1 MSKPMGDQAVGWQE
15 LGWDGTAC
23 GKVVVPQSEGCG
35 MGCDAKWE
43 GSPRSGCHTS
53 ITWGLQGQ
61 GMEKS
66 QT

>member
-1 MSKPMGDQAVGWQE
+1 MARAGVGWDS
-15 LGWDGTAC
+15 LW
-23 GKVVVPQSEGCG
+23 KVVVPQSEGCG
-35 MGCDAKWE
+35 MGCDKQWE

-61 GMEKS
+61 GMEEV